1 MARTSKAEQAKRQQE
16 MAIFNANL
24 DNTTE
29 ILAKP
34 KRTKRIQPKKHE
46 YYITND
52 GNGWVMSNTSQY
64 DDNCAIEWA
73 ARFLSK
79 EKTINPTLTH
89 ATLWMV
95 GDGKNAGT
103 YKIQGFYRS

>member
-1 MARTSKAEQAKRQQE
+1 MARPTKAEMAKRQQE
-16 MAIFNANL
+16 MAIFKADL
-24 DNTTE
+24 GTTSE

-46 YYITND
+46 YYLTND
-52 GNGWVMSNTSQY
+52 GNGWVMSNTSEY
-64 DDNCAIEWA
+64 NDGLAIAWA
-73 ARFLSK
+73 TRYLSK
-79 EKTINPTLTH
+79 EKTINPTLQH

-103 YKIQGFYRS
+103 YKIQGFYRA

>member
-1 MARTSKAEQAKRQQE
+1 MARPTKAEKARRQQE
-16 MAIFNANL
+16 MAIFNAEL
-24 DNTTE
+24 ERSTE

-64 DDNCAIEWA
+64 NDGLAIAWA
-73 ARFLSK
+73 TRFLSK

-95 GDGKNAGT
+95 GEGKNAGT

>member
-1 MARTSKAEQAKRQQE
+1 MARPTKAEKARRQQE

-24 DNTTE
+24 DSATE

-34 KRTKRIQPKKHE
+34 KRTKRIQPRKHV

-52 GNGWVMSNTSQY
+52 SNGWIMGNTSQY

-73 ARFLSK
+73 ARLLAI

-95 GDGKNAGT
+95 GEGKNAGT

>member
-1 MARTSKAEQAKRQQE
+1 MARPTKAEKAKRQQE
-16 MAIFNANL
+16 MAIFNAKL
-24 DNTTE
+24 DNATG

-34 KRTKRIQPKKHE
+34 KRTKRIQPKKHK
-46 YYITND
+46 YYLTND

-64 DDNCAIEWA
+64 NDSCAIEWA
-73 ARFLSK
+73 ARFLSS

-89 ATLWMV
+89 ATLWMI

>member
-1 MARTSKAEQAKRQQE
+1 MARPTKAEMAKRKQA
-16 MAIFNANL
+16 MDAFKSDL
-24 DNTTE
+24 SKSTE

-34 KRTKRIQPKKHE
+34 IRTKRIQPKKHE

-52 GNGWVMSNTSQY
+52 SNGWVMSSTSQY
-64 DDNCAIEWA
+64 NDGLAVEWA
-73 ARFLSK
+73 ARFLSN

-103 YKIQGFYRS
+103 YKIQGFYRA

>member
-1 MARTSKAEQAKRQQE
+1 MARPTKAEMARRKQE
-16 MAIFNANL
+16 MEAFKSDL
-24 DNTTE
+24 SKSTE
-29 ILAKP
+29 NLAKP
-34 KRTKRIQPKKHE
+34 IRTKRIQPKKHE
-46 YYITND
+46 YYLTND

-64 DDNCAIEWA
+64 NDDMAISWA

-95 GDGKNAGT
+95 GDGNNAGT